1 MQTEVEVGDTWLH
14 LEGVEGLCVCACA
27 CVGGGGGG
35 GLMCMCVGRG
45 NQAMVCFHGCSLHK
59 LHVTAIVCHGR
70 ELGCLLWVHCPLAAG
85 MFLYH

>member
-1 MQTEVEVGDTWLH
+1 MAASGGSGRTV
-14 LEGVEGLCVCACA
+14 CVCMCMH
-27 CVGGGGGG
+27 GGGG

-70 ELGCLLWVHCPLAAG
+70 ELGCLLWVAAG